1 MDIDRDKYAQIE
13 RLIGALDRLGLNKED
28 LDRQERG
35 AVEMVAIL
43 LRDEV
48 GGALQGIHNEL
59 GNISGSLAVIADALA
74 EQ

>member
-48 GGALQGIHNEL
+48 GCALQGIHNEL